1 MAVPPLGPPLESFSR
16 GAGAW
21 QEILAFSFSTTKS
34 DTLPLATDFPVKKR
48 GNVKSLGPL
57 AFLLGL
63 LVCHCLSLAQCVM
76 GAAARRMSLS
86 HEVGEGGQSF
96 SKHCSAPGNQDLIV
110 VIWELLGVGSSIFPL
125 QGYWSSCPNLD
136 LLSLFPHWV
145 GQSTKKKGDS

>member
-1 MAVPPLGPPLESFSR
+1 MAHCQPVPPLGRLESLSAPMAVPPLGPPLESFSR

-76 GAAARRMSLS
+76 GAAARRMSLF
-86 HEVGEGGQSF
+86 HEVGREDNHS
-96 SKHCSAPGNQDLIV
+96 V
-110 VIWELLGVGSSIFPL
+110 
-125 QGYWSSCPNLD
+125 
-136 LLSLFPHWV
+136 
-145 GQSTKKKGDS
+145 STVLPQETKI